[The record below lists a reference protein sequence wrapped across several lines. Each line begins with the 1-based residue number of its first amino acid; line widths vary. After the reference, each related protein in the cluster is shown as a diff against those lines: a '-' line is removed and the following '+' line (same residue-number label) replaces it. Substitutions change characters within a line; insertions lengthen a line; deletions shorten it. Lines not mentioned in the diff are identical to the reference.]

1 NNTFK
6 ANVSD
11 SWGEIHTVILE
22 VTTYSYSVA
31 MVQYYNFSGILGF
44 INNTLNLPNGGIN
57 FRIIV
62 NDTNGNEVTSSTH
75 SGSVFYNHPPEASNL
90 TISTA
95 PYYSNSS
102 LNLDY
107 NYSDEDSHPESGTEI
122 RWYRN
127 GSLQGIHNDSQIIS
141 AIYLF
146 DGDEWYATVR
156 PKDNTLFGEINTSS
170 TVTIINT
177 PPTLTSVAIIPS
189 NPVTTSTLIVDYDYY
204 DYDGNNE
211 NTSYRIIKWYK
222 VGTGHLSA
230 FDNQSSLSSA
240 NTVKGEEYYVRVRVS
255 DGKSYSIWYT
265 SSTIIIGNNIPTAI
279 NLSLPSNPT
288 NLTDLVATW
297 EMQDDDAGDVEN
309 ESAVKIYWY
318 KNGILQPLWNH
329 SKVIDAGNT
338 SKGQVW
344 WFKIQVYD
352 GENYSTLTELL
363 PHVEILNTI
372 PIASNVTIKTTN
384 PITADDLELGT
395 WNYTDVDNDTE
406 GNPMIH
412 CYLNGILQIQ
422 YNNKLTIRSKDTSK
436 GEYWHV
442 GIQVYDGSEYSI
454 EVNSSTILILNSAPE
469 VTNPELTLAPTTTD
483 DLVASWMYNDHDTD
497 SLTFNVTW
505 YLNNVYNSSWL
516 TTTNSATLN
525 AGNTSKY
532 QQWYY
537 TVQATDGENY
547 SSIISL
553 GSNVTIQNSI
563 PTVTYANFTILNP
576 TTVDDFDLTYRFED
590 TDGDLENTSEI
601 IVYWYVQ
608 WVYQSQYQNKT
619 SIYAENTTTDE
630 VWYYIIRVF
639 DGEDYSLNITS
650 DIGVIIG
657 GGLNLRPSAEN
668 LTITPITPLTSDDL
682 TADYDY
688 SDPENNSQIAYEIF
702 WYKDGILQPEF
713 QTLIVPSS
721 ATAKGQE
728 WNFTIRV
735 FDGLKWSNLNNSQI
749 YTIGNTAPEVSGI
762 SASSDPTTSDNL
774 VVSWNSNDEDSDSL
788 TFNVTWI
795 FNGIVN
801 SSWWTSD
808 HFATINAGNTTKGD
822 KWNVTIEAY
831 DGDGGY
837 SSILTLSVNITIINT
852 IPMAEN
858 LTLTSLPK
866 TGDDLIADWDF
877 SDIDNDLENLSEAII
892 YWYKN
897 GDLQPSWTNSSTIG
911 SGNTSKGQVWW
922 FKIQVYD
929 GEQYS
934 TLTELLPHI
943 EIQNTAPVNIS
954 TLSIPLNPS
963 VVNEIDLSLSSILSS
978 FNDADGDL
986 IELVELRWYKDGILQ
1001 VNLNDSL
1008 SVTGSKLTRGEN
1020 WSYTVVVSDSLED
1033 SLLSLSS
1040 EFQIQNSLPILIATY
1055 FLESD
1060 VRTIHNLTSEFLY
1073 EDADGDIISVS
1084 EIRWYRS
1091 TDYPLFTTYVLNST
1105 YDGYSILPYT
1115 ATAKNERWKFNIT
1128 ITDGFNQS
1136 NWILSDYIEIKNSLP
1151 WIDPYSIIITGG
1163 LTTSDPLH
1171 VTFMWYDNDPEDS
1184 EGANRIRW
1192 ENSTWKSPLES
1203 TNDTLDSSFTKAGET
1218 WIVRITPYDGSAYGI
1233 EIESKDYGIS
1243 VLIGNTPPEIT
1254 NNEIKIQGYDSSNGS
1269 YIDGI
1274 TFGTNLDL
1282 VVQYNVT
1289 DIDGVQG
1296 VTAYDVFIVDGYAY
1310 GSNYRWFRNR
1320 SSQVTLITALNGLTT
1335 VPSTFTQRGDL
1346 WWVEITP
1353 RDLYGDFG
1361 TAKNSTE
1368 IGITNTAP
1376 YLASWS
1382 WDKTSFFAS
1391 EDLSFNYIF
1400 ADHDLVDVEYGSI
1413 IEWYLDGINQSDFY
1427 NFVTISSQN
1436 TTKGEEWFA
1445 RVKVWDGD
1453 LYSNWFY
1460 FSNITILNSIPV
1472 LSDVQ
1477 LTPDFPISNQDLVI
1491 TWDYFDYDNDGQQTP
1506 RIRWYKNDV
1515 LQPGL
1520 NDLET
1525 VNA

>member
-1 NNTFK
+1 
-6 ANVSD
+6 
-11 SWGEIHTVILE
+11 
-22 VTTYSYSVA
+22 
-31 MVQYYNFSGILGF
+31 
-44 INNTLNLPNGGIN
+44 
-57 FRIIV
+57 
-62 NDTNGNEVTSSTH
+62 
-75 SGSVFYNHPPEASNL
+75 
-90 TISTA
+90 
-95 PYYSNSS
+95 
-102 LNLDY
+102 
-107 NYSDEDSHPESGTEI
+107 
-122 RWYRN
+122 
-127 GSLQGIHNDSQIIS
+127 
-141 AIYLF
+141 
-146 DGDEWYATVR
+146 
-156 PKDNTLFGEINTSS
+156 
-170 TVTIINT
+170 
-177 PPTLTSVAIIPS
+177 
-189 NPVTTSTLIVDYDYY
+189 
-204 DYDGNNE
+204 
-211 NTSYRIIKWYK
+211 
-222 VGTGHLSA
+222 
-230 FDNQSSLSSA
+230 
-240 NTVKGEEYYVRVRVS
+240 
-255 DGKSYSIWYT
+255 
-265 SSTIIIGNNIPTAI
+265 
-279 NLSLPSNPT
+279 
-288 NLTDLVATW
+288 
-297 EMQDDDAGDVEN
+297 
-309 ESAVKIYWY
+309 
-318 KNGILQPLWNH
+318 
-329 SKVIDAGNT
+329 
-338 SKGQVW
+338 
-344 WFKIQVYD
+344 
-352 GENYSTLTELL
+352 
-363 PHVEILNTI
+363 
-372 PIASNVTIKTTN
+372 
-384 PITADDLELGT
+384 
-395 WNYTDVDNDTE
+395 
-406 GNPMIH
+406 
-412 CYLNGILQIQ
+412 
-422 YNNKLTIRSKDTSK
+422 
-436 GEYWHV
+436 
-442 GIQVYDGSEYSI
+442 
-454 EVNSSTILILNSAPE
+454 
-469 VTNPELTLAPTTTD
+469 
-483 DLVASWMYNDHDTD
+483 
-497 SLTFNVTW
+497 
-505 YLNNVYNSSWL
+505 
-516 TTTNSATLN
+516 
-525 AGNTSKY
+525 
-532 QQWYY
+532 
-537 TVQATDGENY
+537 
-547 SSIISL
+547 
-553 GSNVTIQNSI
+553 
-563 PTVTYANFTILNP
+563 
-576 TTVDDFDLTYRFED
+576 
-590 TDGDLENTSEI
+590 
-601 IVYWYVQ
+601 
-608 WVYQSQYQNKT
+608 
-619 SIYAENTTTDE
+619 
-630 VWYYIIRVF
+630 
-639 DGEDYSLNITS
+639 
-650 DIGVIIG
+650 
-657 GGLNLRPSAEN
+657 
-668 LTITPITPLTSDDL
+668 
-682 TADYDY
+682 
-688 SDPENNSQIAYEIF
+688 
-702 WYKDGILQPEF
+702 
-713 QTLIVPSS
+713 
-721 ATAKGQE
+721 
-728 WNFTIRV
+728 
-735 FDGLKWSNLNNSQI
+735 
-749 YTIGNTAPEVSGI
+749 
-762 SASSDPTTSDNL
+762 

-1525 VNA
+1525 VNASYLTKNEFWYVIIEAFDGENYSLSFTTPISTILNSPPILTHVIVWNNNDLSNTSFSDGSISIYFINYTDVDNDLVSANLIHWYRNGSHLSLFDNQTSIPSSELQKGDSWYAIVQILDIGGVVWSNNITSQVILIINKAPDLLEFIYVGNEYPGYVIEDENINISLILNDPDINDTDSSHLEWYLNGLYQPQFNNMILIGSDETTPGDTWIAKVTPSDGIDNGTIQQLEIFIQSRPNILNFTTVIEQDMDGHFTFSVKVNDSRNDVLSVIYRLYLNGTEFDAIETIYTANITGYWILDYSLTDPNYYNTEAVIEVTAESDLGISSIENYTFTIIDGVAPRVSEEGRGVWFVEDSNDPTELSFFADIEEYGSGVESVTLYYYFKIIGDEGEGSALNQDFTQILMNFNGSEDGKLSYAVTVSYPQDGEDYEILYYVSTQDLNGNSNPVAFDIRDDPDRVLEERIFQPTGGLPEWLLYVAGFAVLLMFVGSVVYVRFIRKPELVGLDKELVLKNIDKISEADISLNLEETSMGIIVSFFAQRQGPIPIIVLPEVLKDNFAKLIDISDRSFNNCGFATNFEREISSSFDIDLTDTLSVRSMSFGYALNRPEARGGKENITLNILLHENSYAILNHFQVEIQARVHVIHKLMDEQPDQKDEIRKRIFNLRRFVSSIVLAYQEIYGLEPPAMEMPEILGFEA